1 MIEHD
6 LDYVRIAKAIRY
18 LDENATKQPSLDA
31 LADHVGLSKYHFH
44 RLFKRWAGLT
54 PKQFLQFLT
63 VEMAKELLR
72 RSESVLST
80 AYEAGLSGPS
90 RLHDLFVVVEAMTP
104 GEYKALG
111 DGVQVRFGFV
121 GTPFGEGLVAAT
133 ERGICHFSFL
143 TDGREAAFEGMAE
156 AWPAADFVED
166 DPWATG
172 TVSKMFAPPPRSGDP
187 MRLHLRG
194 SNFQIKVWEALLDIP
209 FGAALTYGHLA
220 ELANTPGG
228 ARAVGSAIGAN
239 PIAYLIP
246 CHRVLRAVGGFGGYR
261 WGADRKVAM
270 LLWEHGRA
278 TAG

>member
-63 VEMAKELLR
+63 VEMAKELLS

-121 GTPFGEGLVAAT
+121 GTPFGEGLLAAT

-166 DPWATG
+166 DRWAAG

-187 MRLHLRG
+187 LELHLRG

-209 FGAALTYGHLA
+209 FGGALTYGQLA
-220 ELANTPGG
+220 ELAGTPGG
-228 ARAVGSAIGAN
+228 ARAVGGAIGAN
-239 PIAYLIP
+239 PVAYLIP
-246 CHRVLRAVGGFGGYR
+246 CHRVLRAVGGFGGYH